1 MSKQMLAHRLVQEV
15 FAMPELL
22 PYNREAAVA
31 YAHTWAYRRN
41 PAYFDFSGIGGDCTN
56 FASQCIYAGAG
67 VMNFTPLYGWF
78 YRTANDRTP
87 SWTGVQ
93 YLYDFLTRNLGA
105 GPFATEVSLSQLEPG
120 DVVQLAIDR
129 EDRYQHTPVVV
140 RIDGEPSLTNVLV
153 AAHSNDV
160 DYRPLSTYN
169 IRKIRCLHIEGV
181 RSST

>member
-1 MSKQMLAHRLVQEV
+1 
-15 FAMPELL
+15 MPELL

-56 FASQCIYAGAG
+56 FASQCIYSGAG

-181 RSST
+181 RSGT

>member
-1 MSKQMLAHRLVQEV
+1 
-15 FAMPELL
+15 MPELL

-56 FASQCIYAGAG
+56 FASQCIYTGAG

>member
-1 MSKQMLAHRLVQEV
+1 
-15 FAMPELL
+15 MPELL
-22 PYNREAAVA
+22 PYNREAAVV

-140 RIDGEPSLTNVLV
+140 RIDGEPSLTTVLV

-169 IRKIRCLHIEGV
+169 IRKIRCLHIESV
-181 RSST
+181 RSGT

>member
-1 MSKQMLAHRLVQEV
+1 MPQML
-15 FAMPELL
+15 
-22 PYNREAAVA
+22 PYDRAAAVA

-41 PAYFDFSGIGGDCTN
+41 PAYFDFSTIGGDCTN

-67 VMNFTPLYGWF
+67 VMNYTPLYGWY
-78 YRTANDRTP
+78 YRSASDRTP

-93 YLYDFLTRNLGA
+93 YLYDFLTRNMGA
-105 GPFATEVSLSQLEPG
+105 GPFASEVSLSRLESG

-140 RIDGEPSLTNVLV
+140 RVDSPTLSGILV

-160 DYRPLSTYN
+160 DFRPLSTYN
-169 IRKIRCLHIEGV
+169 IRRFRCLHIEGV
-181 RSST
+181 RSNT

>member
-1 MSKQMLAHRLVQEV
+1 
-15 FAMPELL
+15 MPELL

-140 RIDGEPSLTNVLV
+140 RIDGEPSLTTVLV
-153 AAHSNDV
+153 AAHSIDV

>member
-1 MSKQMLAHRLVQEV
+1 
-15 FAMPELL
+15 MPELL

-169 IRKIRCLHIEGV
+169 IRKIHCLHIEGV
-181 RSST
+181 RSGT

>member
-1 MSKQMLAHRLVQEV
+1 MLAHRLVQEV

-22 PYNREAAVA
+22 PYNREAAVV

-181 RSST
+181 RSGT